1 MVTREHFIWGLADG
15 VTVLAVAAAF
25 WIGLA
30 AWTVGLTVLLIAAV
44 PILLLCGLLIWRGAQ
59 LRRQATGISRSS
71 FRNAP
76 KGSEIRKIA
85 ARYSAVSTA
94 QFLGIAF
101 VAFICWTLR
110 RPDLTW
116 PLIAL
121 VVSLHFL
128 PLGWIFNVRPYYVL
142 GVVGIGIALISLL
155 AFNGSG
161 KTVAVGLGLGL
172 VVGACAAYMIASAGA
187 LADAALRKGSPT
199 AEAPI

>member
-15 VTVLAVAAAF
+15 VTVLAIASAF

-30 AWTVGLTVLLIAAV
+30 AWTAGLSVLLFAAV
-44 PILLLCGLLIWRGAQ
+44 PILLLGGLLIWRGSL
-59 LRRQATGISRSS
+59 LRRQAVGISRSS

-76 KGSEIRKIA
+76 KGSQIRKIA
-85 ARYSAVSTA
+85 ALYSAVSTA

-121 VVSLHFL
+121 VVSLHFI
-128 PLGWIFNVRPYYVL
+128 PLGWVFNVRPYYVL
-142 GVVGIGIALISLL
+142 GVLGIVIALISLL
-155 AFNGSG
+155 AFSGSG

-172 VVGACAAYMIASAGA
+172 AAGACAAYMIANAGA
-187 LADAALRKGSPT
+187 LGDAALG
-199 AEAPI
+199 